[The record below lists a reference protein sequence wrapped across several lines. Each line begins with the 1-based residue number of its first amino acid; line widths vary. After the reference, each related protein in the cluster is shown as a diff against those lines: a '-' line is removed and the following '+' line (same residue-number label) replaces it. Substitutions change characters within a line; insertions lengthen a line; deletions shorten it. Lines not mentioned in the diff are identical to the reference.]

1 MRPRP
6 VAALLAGLL
15 IASSCTNASSERS
28 STTATTIAQTTT
40 STTNPATGP
49 VAEPLRHP
57 ATARSIYF
65 VMPDRFANGDPT
77 NDTGG
82 IRGDALDHGFLPT
95 DKAYYQGGDLAGLTE
110 RLSYVAD
117 LGMTAIWITPPFTNR
132 PVQGLGS
139 ISNSSAGYHGYWQI
153 DWSRI
158 DPHLGTEDDM
168 QRFIAEAAA
177 LGIDV
182 YFDVVINHTGDV
194 ITYAEESFAYR
205 SKNAAP
211 YLDAQGNSFDD
222 ADYAGGTDFPDL
234 DPDISFPYTPA
245 FQTPEDAGAKSPA
258 WLNDPIFYHNRG
270 DSTFVDESSY
280 YGDFFGLDDLFTEH
294 PTVVANLID
303 LYTELLER
311 YAVAGFRIDTVKHVN
326 DEFWTQWSPAIQGA
340 TADSGREDFFMFG
353 EVFTT
358 DPIFNSHY
366 TTILGM
372 GSILDFI
379 VNDGLERYIARDRPA
394 ESLVQAFDSDDW
406 FTDHDSNASMLVKFF
421 GNHDM
426 GRMGRLVSAANPGAR
441 PRLLEEKMLLGF
453 DLLFLTRG
461 VPVVYYGDEQ
471 GFVGTGGDQSARQT
485 MFPATAMEF
494 LDQATI
500 GSDATVSDENFDEGH
515 PLYVR
520 IAELNALRDA
530 HPALVT
536 GAQIV
541 GIPQGPIFSFSRVD
555 REERIE
561 YLVVANNSPVTV
573 PTTVTAL
580 SADTSFTPIHGP
592 ATGVRSDANGTVAVD
607 VPARSV
613 VVLRADDALGFDDSE
628 PSVRLIRPNADQEIP
643 TVRYRIEAEVGDRR
657 YAEVTFAISV
667 DGAAP
672 VILGTDDAPPYRVY
686 WNNHGIEAGSTVEI
700 IATVADGSG
709 RLDSDTVSILMGTRS

>member
-1 MRPRP
+1 M
-6 VAALLAGLL
+6 LAGLL
-15 IASSCTNASSERS
+15 IASACTNAADELP
-28 STTATTIAQTTT
+28 STTTIAPSTTT
-40 STTNPATGP
+40 TTTTLTTIPLDTGP
-49 VAEPLRHP
+49 VGEPLRHP

-82 IRGDALDHGFLPT
+82 ISGEVLDHGFLPT

-110 RLSYVAD
+110 RLPYVAE

-132 PVQGLGS
+132 PVQGLGEVG
-139 ISNSSAGYHGYWQI
+139 NSSAGYHGYWQI

-158 DPHLGTEDDM
+158 DPHLGTEADM
-168 QRFIAEAAA
+168 QRFIAEATS

-194 ITYAEESFAYR
+194 ITYAEETFAYR

-211 YLDAQGNSFDD
+211 YLDAQGNAFDD

-234 DPDISFPYTPA
+234 DPEISFPYTPTFRVA
-245 FQTPEDAGAKSPA
+245 EDATVKSPA
-258 WLNDPIFYHNRG
+258 WLNDPIYYHNRG

-303 LYTELLER
+303 LYTGILER
-311 YAVAGFRIDTVKHVN
+311 YDVAGFRIDTVKHVN
-326 DEFWTQWSPAIQGA
+326 DEFWDQWTPAVQEA
-340 TADSGREDFFMFG
+340 AVASGRDDFFMFG

-366 TTILGM
+366 TTNLAI

-379 VNDGLERYIARDRPA
+379 VNDGLEQYVARDRPA
-394 ESLVQAFDSDDW
+394 SSLVQAFDSDDW

-426 GRMGRLVSAANPGAR
+426 GRMGRLIAAANPGAR
-441 PRLLEEKMLLGF
+441 AALLEEKMLLGF

-471 GFVGTGGDQSARQT
+471 GFVGIGGDQSARQT
-485 MFPATAMEF
+485 MFGATATEF

-500 GSDATVSDENFDEGH
+500 GSDATVSDENFDQEH
-515 PLYVR
+515 PLYGRVV
-520 IAELNALRDA
+520 ELNALRNA

-541 GIPQGPIFSFSRVD
+541 GVPDGPIFSFSRID
-555 REERIE
+555 RDERIE
-561 YLVVANNSPVTV
+561 YLVVANNGPVTV
-573 PTTVTAL
+573 PATTTAL

-592 ATGVRSDANGTVAVD
+592 AEGVRSDENGAVAIQ

-613 VVLRADDALGFDDSE
+613 VVLRADEPLGFEDSE
-628 PSVRLIRPNADQEIP
+628 PSIRLTRPDADQEIP

-667 DGAAP
+667 DGGAP

-686 WNNHGIEAGSTVEI
+686 WNNHRIEAGSTVDI
-700 IATVADGSG
+700 IATVSDGSG
-709 RLDSDTVSILMGTRS
+709 RFHSDTVSVVMGTRG